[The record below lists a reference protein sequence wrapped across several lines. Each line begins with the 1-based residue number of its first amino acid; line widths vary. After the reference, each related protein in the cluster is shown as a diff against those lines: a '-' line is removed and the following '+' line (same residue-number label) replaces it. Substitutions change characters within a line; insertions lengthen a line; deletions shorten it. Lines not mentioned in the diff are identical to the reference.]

1 MTHFKLSSGAA
12 LLVAASFSVGLFGC
26 STENSADSLRC
37 FTVKCT
43 DNDYDDEDEREDDDD
58 YDKGKSSSSTT
69 KLPRGCDNYVS
80 SLSIAPHCYPED
92 FGTTLY
98 DEDTKTIYSCEEN
111 GYTIEGYWQEHNSF
125 KNCDEYVSPYSNY
138 KDWFSSS
145 SDEEDWFTSSSSD
158 EYFDDWNSSSSEEKL
173 PIIEGELFD
182 DRDGNIYKTVT
193 IGTQTWMAE
202 NLKYRYLQPTE
213 DLDSSSF
220 CYNETIE
227 DCDKYGRYYLWSA
240 AMDSA
245 GYFTNDGL
253 GCGNGVYCEPTYPVQ
268 GLCPDGW
275 HLPSYEEAETLLEYT
290 HSKSDGGQS
299 LKATDGW
306 VIPGTDEYGFNVL
319 ASGIWNPGDSIHA
332 QGTYGEGWDAE
343 FWASTEF
350 HNTELA
356 DIFYVYISEEDITEH
371 SEVDIGS
378 KWRGLH
384 IRCLKDSE

>member
-37 FTVKCT
+37 FTVKCS

-80 SLSIAPHCYPED
+80 SLSIAPHCYLED

-145 SDEEDWFTSSSSD
+145 SDED
-158 EYFDDWNSSSSEEKL
+158 FDDWNSSSSKEIL

-202 NLKYRYLQPTE
+202 NLRYRYQQPTE

-220 CYNETIE
+220 CYNETVE

-275 HLPSYEEAETLLEYT
+275 HLPSETEAEILLEYT
-290 HSKSDGGQS
+290 LSKSDGGHS

-306 VIPGTDEYGFNVL
+306 VIPGTDEYGFNAL
-319 ASGIWNPGDSIHA
+319 ASGIWYPGDEA
-332 QGTYGEGWDAE
+332 YTQGTYGEGWNAE
-343 FWASTEF
+343 FWTSTEIRI
-350 HNTELA
+350 EDLDSSEEIA
-356 DIFYVYISEEDITEH
+356 KIFTIYISEEDITEK
-371 SEVDIGS
+371 SEVNIGM
-378 KWRGLH
+378 KWSGNP

>member
-26 STENSADSLRC
+26 STENSVDSLRC

-80 SLSIAPHCYPED
+80 SLSIAPHCYLED

-145 SDEEDWFTSSSSD
+145 SDEDFDDWSSSSSK
-158 EYFDDWNSSSSEEKL
+158 EIL
-173 PIIEGELFD
+173 PILEGELFD

-202 NLKYRYLQPTE
+202 NLRYRYQQPTE
-213 DLDSSSF
+213 ELDSSSF
-220 CYNETIE
+220 CYNETVE

-275 HLPSYEEAETLLEYT
+275 HLPSETEAEILLEYT
-290 HSKSDGGQS
+290 LSKSDGGHS

-306 VIPGTDEYGFNVL
+306 FILGSDEYGFNAL
-319 ASGIWNPGDSIHA
+319 ASGIWYPGDSIHA

-356 DIFYVYISEEDITEH
+356 DIFYVYISEDDITEH
-371 SEVDIGS
+371 SEVDIGN

>member
-69 KLPRGCDNYVS
+69 KMPRGCDNYVS
-80 SLSIAPHCYPED
+80 SLSIAPHCYLED

-145 SDEEDWFTSSSSD
+145 SDEDFDDWSSSSSK
-158 EYFDDWNSSSSEEKL
+158 EIL

-202 NLKYRYLQPTE
+202 NLRYRYQQPTE
-213 DLDSSSF
+213 ELDSSSF
-220 CYNETIE
+220 CYNETVE

-275 HLPSYEEAETLLEYT
+275 HLPSETEAEILLEYT
-290 HSKSDGGQS
+290 LSKSDGGHS

-306 VIPGTDEYGFNVL
+306 FIPGTDEYGFNAL
-319 ASGIWNPGDSIHA
+319 ASGIWYPGDEA
-332 QGTYGEGWDAE
+332 YTQGTYGEGWNAE
-343 FWASTEF
+343 FWTSTEIRV
-350 HNTELA
+350 EDLDSSEEIA
-356 DIFYVYISEEDITEH
+356 KIFTIYISEEDITEK
-371 SEVDIGS
+371 SEVNIGM
-378 KWRGLH
+378 KWSGNP

>member
-1 MTHFKLSSGAA
+1 
-12 LLVAASFSVGLFGC
+12 
-26 STENSADSLRC
+26 
-37 FTVKCT
+37 
-43 DNDYDDEDEREDDDD
+43 
-58 YDKGKSSSSTT
+58 
-69 KLPRGCDNYVS
+69 
-80 SLSIAPHCYPED
+80 
-92 FGTTLY
+92 
-98 DEDTKTIYSCEEN
+98 
-111 GYTIEGYWQEHNSF
+111 
-125 KNCDEYVSPYSNY
+125 
-138 KDWFSSS
+138 
-145 SDEEDWFTSSSSD
+145 
-158 EYFDDWNSSSSEEKL
+158 
-173 PIIEGELFD
+173 
-182 DRDGNIYKTVT
+182 
-193 IGTQTWMAE
+193 MAE
-202 NLKYRYLQPTE
+202 NLRYRYLQPTE
-213 DLDSSSF
+213 ELDSSSF
-220 CYNETIE
+220 CYNETVE

-275 HLPSYEEAETLLEYT
+275 HLPREEEVETLLEYT

-319 ASGIWNPGDSIHA
+319 ASGIWYPGDSIHA

-384 IRCLKDSE
+384 IRCLKDSD

>member
-37 FTVKCT
+37 FTVKCS

-80 SLSIAPHCYPED
+80 SLSIAPHCYLED

-145 SDEEDWFTSSSSD
+145 SDED
-158 EYFDDWNSSSSEEKL
+158 FDDWNSSSSKEIL

-202 NLKYRYLQPTE
+202 NLRYRYQQPTE
-213 DLDSSSF
+213 ELDSSSF

-275 HLPSYEEAETLLEYT
+275 HLPSETEAEILLEYT
-290 HSKSDGGQS
+290 LSKSDGGHS

-306 VIPGTDEYGFNVL
+306 FIPGTDEYGFNAL
-319 ASGIWNPGDSIHA
+319 ASGIWHPGDEA
-332 QGTYGEGWDAE
+332 YTQGTYGEGWNAE
-343 FWASTEF
+343 FWTSTEIRI
-350 HNTELA
+350 EDLDSSEEIA
-356 DIFYVYISEEDITEH
+356 KIFTIYISEEDITEK
-371 SEVDIGS
+371 SEVNIGM
-378 KWRGLH
+378 KWSGNP

>member
-26 STENSADSLRC
+26 STENSVDSLRC

-80 SLSIAPHCYPED
+80 SLSIAPHCYLED

-145 SDEEDWFTSSSSD
+145 SDEDFDDWSSSSSK
-158 EYFDDWNSSSSEEKL
+158 EIL
-173 PIIEGELFD
+173 PILEGELFD

-202 NLKYRYLQPTE
+202 NLRYRYLQPTE

-220 CYNETIE
+220 CYNETVE

-275 HLPSYEEAETLLEYT
+275 HLPSETEAEILLEYT
-290 HSKSDGGQS
+290 LSKSDGGHS

-306 VIPGTDEYGFNVL
+306 FILGSDEYGFNAL
-319 ASGIWNPGDSIHA
+319 ASGIWYPGDEA
-332 QGTYGEGWDAE
+332 YTQGTYGEGWNAE
-343 FWASTEF
+343 FWTSTEIRI
-350 HNTELA
+350 EDLDSSEEIA
-356 DIFYVYISEEDITEH
+356 KIFTIYISEEDITEK
-371 SEVDIGS
+371 SEVNIGM
-378 KWRGLH
+378 KWSGNP